1 MTERLEK
8 LKQKRAELDRKIAL
22 ATAAERKELKRA
34 DDRVKVLVG
43 AMVLESIRQQGRGV
57 DDLLERM
64 SQFLVRPAERLAVLG
79 EDGRGSEP
87 LLRLTGP

>member
-43 AMVLESIRQQGRGV
+43 AMVLEGIRQQGHGLEQ
-57 DDLLERM
+57 LLQRM
-64 SQFLVRPAERLAVLG
+64 NEFLVRPGERVAVLG
-79 EDGRGSEP
+79 EDGKGSEP
-87 LLRLTGP
+87 LLRLIAP